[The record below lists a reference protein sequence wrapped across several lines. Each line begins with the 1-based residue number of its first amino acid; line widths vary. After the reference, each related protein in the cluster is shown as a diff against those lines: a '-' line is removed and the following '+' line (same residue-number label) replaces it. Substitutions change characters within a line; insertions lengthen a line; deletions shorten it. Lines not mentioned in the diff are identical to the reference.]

1 MYESCIWVLPYSGI
15 RNRDST
21 IWPNMNPADQERTEP
36 ETPNPSNMLQ
46 RHEQQLHF
54 MAEAMQSMSARHES
68 SMESLRDHL
77 RNLAV
82 VTRTPDVTPA
92 AAQAPTS
99 APMSDARLPP
109 PERCSGAPG
118 SCRPFLVQCSL
129 AFELQ
134 PSAFP
139 TERSRV
145 AYIVS
150 LLTGR
155 ARDWG
160 TAEWAKQT
168 SICSSVASFS
178 EAMQRVFD
186 HATPGREAA
195 RGLFGLQQG
204 IRSVSD
210 YSIDFHTMAA
220 ESDWNQASLRD
231 AFYHGLSSRVK
242 DELAA
247 RDLPAGL
254 DELVALAIRIDGRL
268 RERRRERVACAA
280 SGSPPRQWPE
290 PRRAPT
296 EGGPSESIA
305 GPEAMQLGRARL
317 APAERHRRLQAN
329 QCMYCGQSGHYV
341 NACPVKDRA
350 HQSTRG
356 RW

>member
-1 MYESCIWVLPYSGI
+1 
-15 RNRDST
+15 
-21 IWPNMNPADQERTEP
+21 MNPADPEHTEP
-36 ETPNPSNMLQ
+36 ETPTPSNMLQ
-46 RHEQQLHF
+46 RHEHQLHF

-68 SMESLRDHL
+68 RMESLRDHL
-77 RNLAV
+77 RNLAA
-82 VTRTPDVTPA
+82 VTRNPDVTPA
-92 AAQAPTS
+92 VTRVPPS
-99 APMSDARLPP
+99 DPMSDARLPP

-160 TAEWAKQT
+160 TAEWAKQS

-178 EAMQRVFD
+178 AAMQRVFD
-186 HATPGREAA
+186 HATPGWEAA

-204 IRSVSD
+204 TQSVSD

-220 ESDWNQASLRD
+220 ESDWNQASLCD
-231 AFYHGLSSRVK
+231 AFYHGLSSREK
-242 DELAA
+242 DKLAA

-254 DELVALAIRIDGRL
+254 DELVALSIRIDSHL
-268 RERRRERVACAA
+268 RERRRERVAYAA
-280 SGSPPRQWPE
+280 LGSPPRQLPE

-296 EGGPSESIA
+296 EVGPDESIA
-305 GPEAMQLGRARL
+305 GSEAMQLGRARL
-317 APAERHRRLQAN
+317 APAERLHRLQGN
-329 QCMYCGQSGHYV
+329 QCMYCGQSGHYM